1 MTKRSVLIVSA
12 CILLIVVIGLVFF
25 HGRSDSNIESRA
37 LNVIDLLQDGNYQAA
52 LKNFRPGGLGS
63 PDVLGQGW
71 TKAVALFGPLK
82 ERTVIGTHVTNN
94 AGGKGVPGKTV
105 ELSLVFEKGT
115 LYGHIPFDSG
125 NYIVDL
131 KIDTHPADSD
141 SQSDSVLVSRALSVF
156 DSLQAGKYQEAEKD
170 FHSIVKA
177 KVSPENLGQLWTK
190 TVTKFGPLKSRS
202 VTGTYIMNNV
212 KGNGVIPGVYKA
224 VELDLVFERG
234 TLHGHIP
241 FDPNKEI
248 TGLSIR

>member
-25 HGRSDSNIESRA
+25 HGRSDSVIVSRA
-37 LNVIDLLQDGNYQAA
+37 LNVIDSLQAGNYQAA
-52 LKNFRPGGLGS
+52 LKDFHSGVGS
-63 PDVLGQGW
+63 ANVLGQEW
-71 TKAVALFGPLK
+71 AKAVAMFGPLRS
-82 ERTVIGTHVTNN
+82 RTVIGTRVTNN
-94 AGGKGVPGKTV
+94 AGGKGVPGKIV
-105 ELSLVFEKGT
+105 ELSLVFERGT
-115 LYGHIPFDSG
+115 LYGHIPFDPG
-125 NYIVDL
+125 DYIVDL
-131 KIDTHPADSD
+131 RIDRHPADSD
-141 SQSDSVLVSRALSVF
+141 SQSDSVLVSRALNVI
-156 DSLQAGKYQEAEKD
+156 DSMQAGKYQEAEKD
-170 FHSIVKA
+170 FYSIVKA

-190 TVTKFGPLKSRS
+190 TVTKFGPLKSRT